1 MIDKNSTNSSPNTSS
16 MNPFLN
22 EIFHI
27 LYPIYVRSQN
37 KASEDLNDSM
47 CQSDDGHPGDT
58 QSQDQCEMD
67 GYLYYI
73 FGIVVRDIRLSSRS
87 AIGDIIHEMKSSNQ
101 QIVSTVPHAYDLLF
115 KAVEL
120 APHNW

>member
-1 MIDKNSTNSSPNTSS
+1 VIDPNSNSSPQNNGP

-27 LYPIYVRSQN
+27 LYPIYVTSQN
-37 KASEDLNDSM
+37 KISVGEQNDSM
-47 CQSDDGHPGDT
+47 CQSEDGHGDA
-58 QSQDQCEMD
+58 QGQGEMD

-73 FGIVVRDIRLSSRS
+73 FGIVVRDIRLFSRS
-87 AIGDIIHEMKSSNQ
+87 AIGDIIHEMKSLNH

-115 KAVEL
+115 KSVEL